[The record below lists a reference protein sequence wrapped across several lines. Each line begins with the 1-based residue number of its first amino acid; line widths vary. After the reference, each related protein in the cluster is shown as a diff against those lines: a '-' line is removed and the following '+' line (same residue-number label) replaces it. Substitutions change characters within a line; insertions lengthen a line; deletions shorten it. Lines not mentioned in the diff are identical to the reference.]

1 MSLARLVCLVLASKS
16 SWRPCAEHSCV
27 VHIESGYTAHHT
39 HSTRAFEILEEKNQ
53 DLGNSIE
60 EYHPSGSLGWKTWG
74 AWLDC
79 SKLCDGGKKTR
90 HRVCLEAKGISGT
103 CHGPF
108 QETRNCNEQKCPEP
122 HEVCAEENYWVDWS
136 RTLAGQSTVSRCP
149 TNATGF
155 IARRCLMDESGNTAW
170 EDPSFAYCI
179 SNEYRKLQVDILEH
193 LSKGHRILAG
203 EGMSR
208 VTTDLL
214 DLSLKRQVYS
224 GDLLASVE
232 ILSNITQTFI
242 RASYNP
248 SSEDIQN
255 DTKLDR
261 ECAVGLLENDI
272 ETQDAP
278 YTVTPLCTILRFI
291 LQSPLVAQ

>member
-60 EYHPSGSLGWKTWG
+60 EYHPS
-74 AWLDC
+74 
-79 SKLCDGGKKTR
+79 
-90 HRVCLEAKGISGT
+90 
-103 CHGPF
+103 
-108 QETRNCNEQKCPEP
+108 EP

-255 DTKLDR
+255 F
-261 ECAVGLLENDI
+261 VQIVSNLLSEENKEKWVD
-272 ETQDAP
+272 
-278 YTVTPLCTILRFI
+278 
-291 LQSPLVAQ
+291 LQKVRVLV